1 MGALEGDTR
10 ELIRRHLPARPVLGN
25 AVRAFLVGGSISVVG
40 QVILSFFENR
50 GLARAEAGSAAAA
63 TMIFLGSVLTGLGVY
78 DRLGRQGGMGAFLP
92 ITGFANAVT
101 APAMEFKREGFV
113 LGVGARLFTV
123 AGPVIVYALASSL
136 LVGIVLWML
145 GMTDPGV
152 RGI

>member
-1 MGALEGDTR
+1 MAGTGSQTR
-10 ELIRRHLPARPVLGN
+10 ELIRRHTPARPVLGN
-25 AVRAFLVGGSISVVG
+25 ALWAFLVGGSISAVG
-40 QVILSFFENR
+40 QIVLSFFEDR
-50 GLARAEAGSAAAA
+50 GLPRAEAGSAAAA
-63 TMIFLGSVLTGLGVY
+63 SMIFLGSLLTGLGIY
-78 DRLGRQGGMGAFLP
+78 DRLGRRGGMGAFLP

-145 GMTDPGV
+145 GLAEPTV
-152 RGI
+152 RRV